1 MSYHNDRDDLLLFG
15 LLGLWMLSE
24 ADEEGRA
31 KELEENEETEMLE
44 REKEKG
50 TREQDLKDS
59 EDEEIGRASCRERVL
74 RLV

>member
-59 EDEEIGRASCRERVL
+59 EDEVSEDE
-74 RLV
+74 

>member
-1 MSYHNDRDDLLLFG
+1 
-15 LLGLWMLSE
+15 MLSE

-59 EDEEIGRASCRERVL
+59 EDEVSEDE
-74 RLV
+74 